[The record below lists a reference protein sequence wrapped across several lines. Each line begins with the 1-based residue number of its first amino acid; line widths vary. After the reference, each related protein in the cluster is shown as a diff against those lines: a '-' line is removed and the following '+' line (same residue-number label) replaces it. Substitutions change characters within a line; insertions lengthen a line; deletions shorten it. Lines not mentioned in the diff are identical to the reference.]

1 MPIRVVHMK
10 QCSVAVI
17 GSITIDTIIEGP
29 RTYRQCGGAVTF
41 SGITFKRCGIQPC
54 VIVNVAHGDRSIL
67 DVFAAEG
74 IPVRSGSSPTTT
86 RFINYQHGDL
96 RRQEMPQRADP
107 ITASQIEDLIPSV
120 EHLHIGALHPE
131 DIDADAL
138 RLIGR
143 SQKTVSADI
152 QGFVRYN
159 DKGHILRRA
168 SDLLPLILSCA
179 RYVKADAEE
188 IEAVMKAYDTDVREL
203 VRRFDI
209 EELVVTKG
217 SRGGIVMCQNGD
229 KVPYDAVTVE
239 SIVSTVGAGDVFFA
253 AYLAGRLYR
262 GESIVV
268 SCETASRTAA
278 RQVAGQYITHDTL
291 CPEGLQC
298 FNGT

>member
-1 MPIRVVHMK
+1 MN
-10 QCSVAVI
+10 QCSVVVI

-29 RTYRQCGGAVTF
+29 STYRQCGGTVTYG
-41 SGITFKRCGIQPC
+41 GITFKRCGIQPC
-54 VIVNVAHGDRSIL
+54 VITNVAHGGRSVL

-74 IPVRSGSSPTTT
+74 IPVKAGSSFATT
-86 RFINYQHGDL
+86 RFINYQHEDR
-96 RRQEMPQRADP
+96 RRQEMTEHADP
-107 ITASQIEDLIPSV
+107 ITAYQIEDLIPSF

-143 SQKTVSADI
+143 SQKTISVDI

-209 EELVVTKG
+209 EELVVTNG
-217 SRGGIVMCQNGD
+217 SRGGVIIRLNGD
-229 KVPYDAVTVE
+229 SVPYNAVTVE
-239 SIVSTVGAGDVFFA
+239 SIISTVGAGDVFFA

-278 RQVAGQYITHDTL
+278 RQVAGQFITHDTL